1 MNRIGVLITSAFLL
15 AAPMVAQQQGS
26 GPSTSNLP
34 GERIQVFRAPGGENA
49 VYMAQEGPGV
59 RISDGQIAFLSA
71 EMPLEQE
78 PVKNAPYT
86 ATAITE
92 STQTLSDGTH
102 IVNKTS
108 AFLARDSQ
116 GRTRREETFAK
127 MGPLQVQGP
136 KLIVISD
143 PVSKAE
149 YLLQPG
155 DLTVRTLKHEVVKIE
170 RGDLGERR
178 QIIREKL
185 GSEPSGESPKQAQHE
200 DLGTQVIEGVNCQG
214 RRETVTIPTGAA
226 GNDRPLEITSENWY
240 SPELHA
246 MVVRKHS
253 DPRFGESVYRLT
265 EIKLGE
271 PDASLFQVPSDY
283 KSDDLH
289 IKPGMRLPKD

>member
-1 MNRIGVLITSAFLL
+1 
-15 AAPMVAQQQGS
+15 
-26 GPSTSNLP
+26 
-34 GERIQVFRAPGGENA
+34 
-49 VYMAQEGPGV
+49 MAQEGPGLK
-59 RISDGQIAFLSA
+59 ISDGQVAFLSA
-71 EMPLEQE
+71 EMALEQE

-92 STQTLSDGTH
+92 STQTLADGTH
-102 IVNKTS
+102 IANKTS
-108 AFLARDSQ
+108 AFLARDGQ

-127 MGPLQVQGP
+127 MGPLRVEGP

-143 PVSKAE
+143 PVGKAE

-155 DLTVRTLKHEVVKIE
+155 DLTVRTLKHEVVKID
-170 RGDLGERR
+170 RRNGDPGEPR

-185 GSEPSGESPKQAQHE
+185 GSEPSGESPKQAKHE

-214 RRETVTIPTGAA
+214 RRETVTIPAGAV

-240 SPELHA
+240 SPDLRA
-246 MVVRKHS
+246 VVLRKHS
-253 DPRFGESVYRLT
+253 DPRFGETVYRLT

-283 KSDDLH
+283 KSEDFH
-289 IKPGMRLPKD
+289 IKAPIKLPKD